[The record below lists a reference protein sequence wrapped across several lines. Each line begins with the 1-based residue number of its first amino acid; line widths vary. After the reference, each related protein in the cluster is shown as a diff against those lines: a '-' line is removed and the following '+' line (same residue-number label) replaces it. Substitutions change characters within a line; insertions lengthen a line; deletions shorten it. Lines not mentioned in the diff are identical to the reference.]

1 VAADSIPAGLA
12 VVDAEG
18 AIRWVNAAWTNV
30 VKATPVLAGTRV
42 GLNLIAHGR
51 LSASPLASALAA
63 SLEAVLAGASRN
75 VQFDAP
81 PSQVRQISVTITP
94 LRSGPGAVIMHAE
107 LGATHFRSA
116 HKASVAANGAE
127 IAEHLT
133 TRELQVLTLMAD
145 GRSNRAIGA
154 DLGIEYTTVRGYVQ
168 SLLHKLDARS
178 RVEAVALAYR
188 AGLVWEIGVVG

>member
-1 VAADSIPAGLA
+1 
-12 VVDAEG
+12 
-18 AIRWVNAAWTNV
+18 

-63 SLEAVLAGASRN
+63 SLEAVLGGASRN
-75 VQFDAP
+75 VRFDAP
-81 PSQVRQISVTITP
+81 QSQVRQISVTITP
-94 LRSGPGAVIMHAE
+94 LRSGLGAVIMHAE

-127 IAEHLT
+127 IAEHAEHLT

-154 DLGIEYTTVRGYVQ
+154 NLGIEYTTVRGYVQ

-188 AGLVWEIGVVG
+188 AGLVWEVGDLG